1 MRRIHCVITHL
12 RPARRNININTHC
25 QYHPGRTSI
34 WLFRTHPTPI
44 SAAIKR
50 QPPPQQRMSSDDAY
64 TSFLEKANADL
75 QAGRQ
80 QEQQATMGIR
90 TETVDV
96 DEHIPAPLDRVGET
110 FYVSDTDEPFEA
122 VVLRWEGARKGVW
135 PDYCIFFPFSFPF
148 ILLSYHCLASV
159 HFLWRYSTILMLMDD
174 KSTILLP
181 RFHISPRKPV
191 CDDDILPIL

>member
-1 MRRIHCVITHL
+1 
-12 RPARRNININTHC
+12 
-25 QYHPGRTSI
+25 
-34 WLFRTHPTPI
+34 
-44 SAAIKR
+44 
-50 QPPPQQRMSSDDAY
+50 MSSDDAY

-135 PDYCIFFPFSFPF
+135 PDYSQFSSLVSTSPHANLSVTTISSQSFDPRNHYAG
-148 ILLSYHCLASV
+148 ILGAVREAISAGEPGSV
-159 HFLWRYSTILMLMDD
+159 EIKVYRVESSGARVEYWVLGLDGDNGRVVGVRAKAVES
-174 KSTILLP
+174 
-181 RFHISPRKPV
+181 
-191 CDDDILPIL
+191 

>member
-1 MRRIHCVITHL
+1 
-12 RPARRNININTHC
+12 
-25 QYHPGRTSI
+25 
-34 WLFRTHPTPI
+34 
-44 SAAIKR
+44 
-50 QPPPQQRMSSDDAY
+50 MSSDDAY